1 MVQKTL
7 QFKETII
14 LCYNKQAS
22 VRVIHPIPPLF
33 TWHMSQIMVN
43 TIVIACVS
51 NQSKGHWLLSNVEE
65 MNHCPNLDALIDD
78 DLDLDIEFRS
88 LARNIK
94 KEVCGVIDFIL
105 SFLTRYDKRRV
116 HNMLALMLN
125 LRFKSL
131 KLNSSFIGREYC

>member
-1 MVQKTL
+1 
-7 QFKETII
+7 
-14 LCYNKQAS
+14 
-22 VRVIHPIPPLF
+22 
-33 TWHMSQIMVN
+33 
-43 TIVIACVS
+43 
-51 NQSKGHWLLSNVEE
+51 LSNVEE